1 MAVRAELSTPSS
13 PMVTSPQEQTILKE
27 NKQNTKQTNRT
38 NKQTTKSVQ
47 DPLHNLHNCFW
58 KCFKKLKLPI
68 FIAIC
73 HMSIG
78 LELRLKFFCRRVE
91 YRETSIVYLLIQTI
105 EVIEDQSINKNR
117 WTVQNCNYYLRET
130 NWNEGG
136 GDLSILLNMFFPKK
150 VINFAKFIEISYN
163 NIVFY
168 FTFWY
173 LLERATFRTIS
184 AVVQK

>member
-1 MAVRAELSTPSS
+1 MAVRTELSIPSS
-13 PMVTSPQEQTILKE
+13 PIVTSPQEQTILKE

-38 NKQTTKSVQ
+38 NKLTTMSVQ

-58 KCFKKLKLPI
+58 KCLKKLKLPI

-117 WTVQNCNYYLRET
+117 WTVQNCNYCLCEK
-130 NWNEGG
+130 WLKWGG
-136 GDLSILLNMFFPKK
+136 GGGFSLFFPKK
-150 VINFAKFIEISYN
+150 VINFAQFIEISYS

-173 LLERATFRTIS
+173 LLEKATFRTIS

>member
-1 MAVRAELSTPSS
+1 MSNLIYFIYTTLYISFVKNEIYQIGQKPQKTPPCSMAVRTELSTPSS
-13 PMVTSPQEQTILKE
+13 PIVTSPQEQTILKE

-38 NKQTTKSVQ
+38 NKLTTMSVQ

-105 EVIEDQSINKNR
+105 KVIEDQSINKNK
-117 WTVQNCNYYLRET
+117 WTVQNCNYCLYEK
-130 NWNEGG
+130 WVKWGG
-136 GDLSILLNMFFPKK
+136 GGGGVYLSILP
-150 VINFAKFIEISYN
+150 
-163 NIVFY
+163 
-168 FTFWY
+168 
-173 LLERATFRTIS
+173 
-184 AVVQK
+184 